1 MTKLTAADLYVI
13 HDTMYH
19 SLRTVNYGGKF
30 PDDIRGRTMN
40 KIMDILAYVDM
51 EITYVTAEE
60 PEVKND

>member
-1 MTKLTAADLYVI
+1 MKLTAADLYVI

-60 PEVKND
+60 PEGDGV